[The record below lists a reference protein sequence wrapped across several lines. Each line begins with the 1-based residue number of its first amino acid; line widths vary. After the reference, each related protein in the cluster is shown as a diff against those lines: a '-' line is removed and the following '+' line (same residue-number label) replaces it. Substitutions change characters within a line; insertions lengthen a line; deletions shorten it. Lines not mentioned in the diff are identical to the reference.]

1 MRPGRFVVS
10 LVVLGIMVMLIRQ
23 LDAYQATP
31 SPVTRAGRPD
41 VHHDYPVQPQEEP
54 APHAKSV
61 VLPDEPVDEKSDAL
75 SLESEENHLHQQSGL
90 TANELKALLSYL
102 HLKLGEEDNDPSAL
116 QLQDLNYLGVYEQ
129 DEGMVHYWLL
139 PSEGNLD
146 RYVTATVVGD
156 HQLSFS
162 LSFSGPPDVASS
174 DQPPMEPDPGTE
186 EEPSFFSLP

>member
-1 MRPGRFVVS
+1 MHPGRLVVG

-31 SPVTRAGRPD
+31 SPVIRAGRPE
-41 VHHDYPVQPQEEP
+41 VHHDYPLQAPEAP
-54 APHAKSV
+54 DPHARSMV
-61 VLPDEPVDEKSDAL
+61 IHDEPVDEKSEAL
-75 SLESEENHLHQQSGL
+75 ALESEENHQDQESGL
-90 TANELKALLSYL
+90 TPNELRALLSYL

-162 LSFSGPPDVASS
+162 LSFSGPPDLASS

>member
-1 MRPGRFVVS
+1 MRAGRLVMS

-23 LDAYQATP
+23 LDAYQSTP
-31 SPVTRAGRPD
+31 APVTRGGRAE
-41 VHHDYPVQPQEEP
+41 VHHDYPTP
-54 APHAKSV
+54 AS
-61 VLPDEPVDEKSDAL
+61 DEQALHDRSQALSGELVDEKGEAL
-75 SLESEENHLHQQSGL
+75 TLENEENHLHQQSGL
-90 TANELKALLSYL
+90 TPAELRSLLSYL

-139 PSEGNLD
+139 PTEGNLD

-162 LSFSGPPDVASS
+162 FSFSGPPDLASS
-174 DQPPMEPDPGTE
+174 EQPPMEPDPGTE

>member
-1 MRPGRFVVS
+1 MHAGRLVVG

-31 SPVTRAGRPD
+31 SPVTRAGRVD
-41 VHHDYPVQPQEEP
+41 MHHDYPATAQDEP
-54 APHAKSV
+54 NAKSV
-61 VLPDEPVDEKSDAL
+61 VTPVEPVDEKSEAL
-75 SLESEENHLHQQSGL
+75 SLDSEESHQHQQSGL
-90 TANELKALLSYL
+90 TATELRALLSYL

-139 PSEGNLD
+139 PNEGNWD

-174 DQPPMEPDPGTE
+174 EQPPMEPDPGTE
-186 EEPSFFSLP
+186 EEPDFFSLP